1 MRRAHAHARG
11 GGVRPCLCAATATAH
26 LRRRRFPLLCALPL
40 PAQAICYTAYTIRL
54 FAINTYGLVIHEFD
68 PWFNFRAT
76 QYLSDNGVKAFF
88 QWFDYMSWYPLGRPV
103 GTTIYPG
110 MQLTSVAIH
119 RALAFLGRPMPVP
132 QKRFVAALFCAAS
145 AAKLRSIAPG
155 Y

>member
-1 MRRAHAHARG
+1 MCCDSYSSPSTSTFPSALRAS
-11 GGVRPCLCAATATAH
+11 P
-26 LRRRRFPLLCALPL
+26 P
-40 PAQAICYTAYTIRL
+40 QAICYTAYTIRL

-132 QKRFVAALFCAAS
+132 PPKKKICSSTFGTDLCS
-145 AAKLRSIAPG
+145 ERS
-155 Y
+155 